1 MSNEEKEKNAEAEE
15 QEVLEQA
22 QDAPAEEKGAE
33 ASLEEELLKWRDT
46 AMRTAAE
53 YDNYRKRMVKE
64 KEECAKFA
72 NQRLLEEL
80 LPVIDN
86 FEMGMA
92 AASADTASM
101 IYIGMSMVK
110 KQLDEFLSSNGVS
123 AIEPVVGSMFD
134 HATEEALQREP
145 SDQPEGTVLRVIRKG
160 YAEGQASAPGK
171 RRGGRDSGTR
181 TASLTVF
188 FNIHATWLR
197 KIITRSWAFPRTPL
211 MMRSRR
217 PTASWP

>member
-1 MSNEEKEKNAEAEE
+1 MSYGAVDAFGKSIYIGRMSKEEQEKKNADAEEKEVRE
-15 QEVLEQA
+15 QV
-22 QDAPAEEKGAE
+22 QDAPAEQKDAE
-33 ASLEEELLKWRDT
+33 PSLEDELMKWRDT

-92 AASADTASM
+92 AASADAGSM
-101 IYIGMSMVK
+101 IYIGMNMVK
-110 KQLDEFLSSNGVS
+110 KQLDEFLASNGVTS
-123 AIEPVVGSMFD
+123 VEPVVGSMFD

-145 SDQPEGTVLRVIRKG
+145 SDQPEGTVMRVIRKG
-160 YAEGQASAPGK
+160 YK
-171 RRGGRDSGTR
+171 LKDR
-181 TASLTVF
+181 L
-188 FNIHATWLR
+188 LR
-197 KIITRSWAFPRTPL
+197 PANVVVAQTPE
-211 MMRSRR
+211 
-217 PTASWP
+217 PEPQV

>member
-1 MSNEEKEKNAEAEE
+1 MSYRAVDAFGKSIYIGRMSKEEKEKKNMDAEE
-15 QEVLEQA
+15 KEVLEPGQE
-22 QDAPAEEKGAE
+22 APVEEKETG

-64 KEECAKFA
+64 KEECAKYA

-92 AASADTASM
+92 AASADTSSM

-110 KQLDEFLSSNGVS
+110 KQLDEFLASNGVTS
-123 AIEPVVGSMFD
+123 VDPVVGSMFD

-160 YAEGQASAPGK
+160 YK
-171 RRGGRDSGTR
+171 LKDR
-181 TASLTVF
+181 L
-188 FNIHATWLR
+188 LR
-197 KIITRSWAFPRTPL
+197 PANVVVAQTPE
-211 MMRSRR
+211 
-217 PTASWP
+217 PEPQV

>member
-1 MSNEEKEKNAEAEE
+1 MELFTDIINNGSDAYRIECLQGKNVLATRPLWEEVFSEDSKAFTDYYFANKALSNTTFICRHLSTE
-15 QEVLEQA
+15 Q
-22 QDAPAEEKGAE
+22 
-33 ASLEEELLKWRDT
+33 LLKWRDA

-92 AASADTASM
+92 AASADASSM

-110 KQLDEFLSSNGVS
+110 KQLDEFLAGNGVS
-123 AIEPVVGSMFD
+123 AVEPVVGSMFD

-160 YAEGQASAPGK
+160 YMLK
-171 RRGGRDSGTR
+171 DR
-181 TASLTVF
+181 L
-188 FNIHATWLR
+188 LR
-197 KIITRSWAFPRTPL
+197 PANVVVAHTPD
-211 MMRSRR
+211 
-217 PTASWP
+217 PEPQV

>member
-1 MSNEEKEKNAEAEE
+1 MSDEEKEKNAEAEE
-15 QEVLEQA
+15 LEVQEQV
-22 QDAPAEEKGAE
+22 QDAPAEEKVAE
-33 ASLEEELLKWRDT
+33 PSLEEEF
-46 AMRTAAE
+46 
-53 YDNYRKRMVKE
+53 DNYRKRMVKE

-92 AASADTASM
+92 AASADASSM

-110 KQLDEFLSSNGVS
+110 KQLDEFLAGNGVS
-123 AIEPVVGSMFD
+123 AVEPVVGSMFD

-160 YAEGQASAPGK
+160 YMLK
-171 RRGGRDSGTR
+171 DR
-181 TASLTVF
+181 L
-188 FNIHATWLR
+188 LR
-197 KIITRSWAFPRTPL
+197 PANVVVAHTPD
-211 MMRSRR
+211 
-217 PTASWP
+217 PEPQV

>member
-145 SDQPEGTVLRVIRKG
+145 SDQPEGTVLRVFRKG
-160 YAEGQASAPGK
+160 YKLQARLLRPANVVVAE
-171 RRGGRDSGTR
+171 
-181 TASLTVF
+181 
-188 FNIHATWLR
+188 
-197 KIITRSWAFPRTPL
+197 TPD
-211 MMRSRR
+211 
-217 PTASWP
+217 PEPQV

>member
-1 MSNEEKEKNAEAEE
+1 MSYRAVDAFGKSIYIGPMSKEEKEKKNGDAEE
-15 QEVLEQA
+15 KEVLEQA
-22 QDAPAEEKGAE
+22 QDAPAEQKEAE
-33 ASLEEELLKWRDT
+33 PSLEDELMKWRDT

-64 KEECAKFA
+64 KEDCAKFA

-92 AASADTASM
+92 AASADSGSM
-101 IYIGMSMVK
+101 IYIGMNMVK
-110 KQLDEFLSSNGVS
+110 KQLDEFLASNGVTS
-123 AIEPVVGSMFD
+123 VDPVVGSMFD

-160 YAEGQASAPGK
+160 YK
-171 RRGGRDSGTR
+171 LKDR
-181 TASLTVF
+181 L
-188 FNIHATWLR
+188 LR
-197 KIITRSWAFPRTPL
+197 PANVVVAQTPE
-211 MMRSRR
+211 
-217 PTASWP
+217 PEPQV

>member
-1 MSNEEKEKNAEAEE
+1 MSYGAVDAFGKSIYIGRMSKEEKEKKNVDEE
-15 QEVLEQA
+15 EKEISEQV
-22 QDAPAEEKGAE
+22 QDAPAEQKDAE
-33 ASLEEELLKWRDT
+33 PSLEDELMKWRDT

-92 AASADTASM
+92 AASADTGSM
-101 IYIGMSMVK
+101 IYIGMNMVK
-110 KQLDEFLSSNGVS
+110 KQLDEFLASNGVTPV
-123 AIEPVVGSMFD
+123 EPVVGSMFD

-160 YAEGQASAPGK
+160 YK
-171 RRGGRDSGTR
+171 LKDR
-181 TASLTVF
+181 L
-188 FNIHATWLR
+188 LR
-197 KIITRSWAFPRTPL
+197 PANVVVAQTPE
-211 MMRSRR
+211 
-217 PTASWP
+217 PEPQV

>member
-1 MSNEEKEKNAEAEE
+1 MSDEEKEKNAEAEE
-15 QEVLEQA
+15 LEVQEQV
-22 QDAPAEEKGAE
+22 QDAPAEEKVAE
-33 ASLEEELLKWRDT
+33 PSLEEELLKWRDT

-86 FEMGMA
+86 FEMGM
-92 AASADTASM
+92 
-101 IYIGMSMVK
+101 VK
-110 KQLDEFLSSNGVS
+110 KQLDEFLAGNGVS
-123 AIEPVVGSMFD
+123 AVEPVVGSMFD

-160 YAEGQASAPGK
+160 YMLK
-171 RRGGRDSGTR
+171 DR
-181 TASLTVF
+181 L
-188 FNIHATWLR
+188 LR
-197 KIITRSWAFPRTPL
+197 PANVVVAHTPD
-211 MMRSRR
+211 
-217 PTASWP
+217 PEPQV

>member
-1 MSNEEKEKNAEAEE
+1 MSYGAVDAFGKSIYIGRMSKEEQEKKNADAEEKEARE
-15 QEVLEQA
+15 QV
-22 QDAPAEEKGAE
+22 QDAPAEQKDAE
-33 ASLEEELLKWRDT
+33 PSLEDELMKWRDT

-92 AASADTASM
+92 AASADTGSM
-101 IYIGMSMVK
+101 IYIGMNMVK
-110 KQLDEFLSSNGVS
+110 KQLDEFLASNGVTS
-123 AIEPVVGSMFD
+123 VEPVVGSMFD

-160 YAEGQASAPGK
+160 YK
-171 RRGGRDSGTR
+171 LKDR
-181 TASLTVF
+181 L
-188 FNIHATWLR
+188 LR
-197 KIITRSWAFPRTPL
+197 PANVVVAQTPE
-211 MMRSRR
+211 
-217 PTASWP
+217 PEPQV

>member
-1 MSNEEKEKNAEAEE
+1 MSDEEKEKNAEAEE
-15 QEVLEQA
+15 LEVQEQV
-22 QDAPAEEKGAE
+22 QDAPAEEKVAE
-33 ASLEEELLKWRDT
+33 PSLEEELLKWRDT

-92 AASADTASM
+92 AASADASSM
-101 IYIGMSMVK
+101 IYIGMSAV
-110 KQLDEFLSSNGVS
+110 
-123 AIEPVVGSMFD
+123 EPVVGSMFD

-160 YAEGQASAPGK
+160 YMLK
-171 RRGGRDSGTR
+171 DR
-181 TASLTVF
+181 L
-188 FNIHATWLR
+188 LR
-197 KIITRSWAFPRTPL
+197 PANVVVAHTPD
-211 MMRSRR
+211 
-217 PTASWP
+217 PEPQV